1 MGAIL
6 PGQQGAYWG
15 RGVMISR
22 SNGWHLVF
30 MSDEKGDDEKR
41 DAKVGLASQYH
52 SKEYGQ

>member
-1 MGAIL
+1 
-6 PGQQGAYWG
+6 
-15 RGVMISR
+15 MISR